1 MRDHGDYVEQ
11 DDEDGEKED
20 QKQTLPTQGLVD
32 IQNCVWL
39 QRYRSAI
46 SIPQWDRT
54 LTTNVL
60 VLSKNSRW
68 ANRNGGGAFPK
79 AITTRPVGQSAR
91 PLLLTFTHSSEFGLF
106 SGASAGNHN
115 NTLSPSLTHSLS
127 HSLLAADVMNDL
139 NAKAAACHWHSSR
152 SLHPLRGE
160 SVMNDLNAKAAACHW
175 PDAVERFANDC
186 VFFSKMGRGFR
197 IRLNG
202 KVT

>member
-1 MRDHGDYVEQ
+1 MLWRSLFVRDHGDYVEQ

-139 NAKAAACHWHSSR
+139 NAKAAACHW
-152 SLHPLRGE
+152 
-160 SVMNDLNAKAAACHW
+160 

>member
-1 MRDHGDYVEQ
+1 LRVCCSDMLWRSLFVRDHGDYVEQ

-139 NAKAAACHWHSSR
+139 NAKAAACHW
-152 SLHPLRGE
+152 
-160 SVMNDLNAKAAACHW
+160 